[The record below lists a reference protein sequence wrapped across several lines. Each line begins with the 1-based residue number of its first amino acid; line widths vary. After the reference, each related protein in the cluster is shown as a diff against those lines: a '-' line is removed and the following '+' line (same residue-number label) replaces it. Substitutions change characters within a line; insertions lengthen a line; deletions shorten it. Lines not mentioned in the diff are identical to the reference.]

1 MEPRATAT
9 HLVDHLFRHEAGR
22 MVAALCRVLGVHNL
36 DLAEEIVQETLCQ
49 ALELWRFDRIPDNPA
64 AWLMRV
70 AKNRAIDAIRK
81 QRNARRFAPELA
93 ATLQPESSLAT
104 HVDAVFTDHEI
115 ADEQLRMMF
124 ACCHAQISPESQ
136 IMLILKILCGF
147 GVHEIAQAFLTG
159 EAAIEK
165 RLARARQVL
174 AESGL
179 AEDVAGESPIRRRL
193 GAVHQA
199 LYLLFSEGYHGS
211 HPSLAIR
218 EDLCA
223 EAMRLAILLA
233 EHPAGDVPASHALLA
248 LMCFHAARLP
258 ARMDEHGLLVELAGQ
273 DRTRWIRPLIEQGLR
288 ELGRSS
294 QGGEL
299 TPYHLEAGIAAA
311 HCSAAGIEDTDWP
324 AILGLYDLLLEIR
337 PTPIVALNRAIVV
350 AQIHGPDAGLANLDL
365 LASEARLESYQFL
378 AAAQGELHRRA
389 GRLAEA
395 RRHLDRAI
403 ALARNEAERRFLE
416 AKRAALGA

>member
-1 MEPRATAT
+1 
-9 HLVDHLFRHEAGR
+9 
-22 MVAALCRVLGVHNL
+22 MVAALCRVLGMHNL

-159 EAAIEK
+159 EAAVEK

-179 AEDVAGESPIRRRL
+179 AEDIAGESPIRRRL

-223 EAMRLAILLA
+223 EAMRLALLLA

-273 DRTRWIRPLIEQGLR
+273 DRTRWIRPLIEQGVR

-294 QGGEL
+294 QGSEL

-350 AQIHGPDAGLANLDL
+350 AQIHGPDAGLATLDE

-416 AKRAALGA
+416 AKRATLGA